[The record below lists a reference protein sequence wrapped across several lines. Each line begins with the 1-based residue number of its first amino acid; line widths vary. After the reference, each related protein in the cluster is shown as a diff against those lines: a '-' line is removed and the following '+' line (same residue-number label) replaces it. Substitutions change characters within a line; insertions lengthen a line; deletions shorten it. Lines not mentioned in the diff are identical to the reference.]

1 MVCVRSISSSSL
13 RECPWYCNSDH
24 FSRSYVVEHFDKW
37 QENTSAGP
45 SSNESNQFNLE
56 ILCEESSCNH
66 REKEIVFENLISF
79 LYQIAP
85 IKCKWCE
92 IISFL
97 FCVLPFLWA
106 ELCKIVGWLKLNV
119 EVFSLHLN
127 PQCLTC
133 GYVKA
138 LCRVELK
145 LRTWNLLRA

>member
-1 MVCVRSISSSSL
+1 MVLGVPGATEKL
-13 RECPWYCNSDH
+13 WYALEASPQALWGNVLWFVN
-24 FSRSYVVEHFDKW
+24 FSRNYIVEHSDKW

-45 SSNESNQFNLE
+45 SSKESNQFNLE

-106 ELCKIVGWLKLNV
+106 ELCKIVLGWLKLNHV
-119 EVFSLHLN
+119 CS
-127 PQCLTC
+127 
-133 GYVKA
+133 KA
-138 LCRVELK
+138 VIR
-145 LRTWNLLRA
+145 